1 MELEI
6 IQDPLPAEDSAVTAK
21 ITRNEIGIEG
31 SFNVTVTAKP
41 LSLSASIYMPRDQ
54 QRALPDGPYQG
65 YIILILLF
73 YRSFSY

>member
-6 IQDPLPAEDSAVTAK
+6 TQDPLPAEDSVVTAK
-21 ITRNEIGIEG
+21 ITRNEMGIEG
-31 SFNVTVTAKP
+31 SFDVTVTARP
-41 LSLSASIYMPRDQ
+41 LPLNAPLPRDQ
-54 QRALPDGPYQG
+54 QKALPDGPYQG